1 MKRFLTAA
9 VCVAIAILSVLPFAA
24 CGEGKKDSVINVR
37 PATITVGYTDAEPMN
52 YTKDGVLVGF
62 DTELTLRIF
71 NALGYEVRFKLIE
84 WSNKYVEING
94 GTIDVIWNGFTANSS
109 DNGKAR
115 SELVDFS
122 YYYMENGQCI
132 IKKKTTASVASVE
145 DLAGKS
151 LAYETN
157 SAADALIEEELK
169 NVSVNK
175 KNLAAQMDAVIQV
188 KNGTADYA
196 MIDIILAKSLLKQA
210 DYSELDVNE
219 GLELG
224 TEYYAIGFKKG
235 SPLTAKVNDMLE
247 AYAKIGYLNVLAEK
261 YGLSDVVITEFDK

>member
-1 MKRFLTAA
+1 
-9 VCVAIAILSVLPFAA
+9 
-24 CGEGKKDSVINVR
+24 
-37 PATITVGYTDAEPMN
+37 
-52 YTKDGVLVGF
+52 
-62 DTELTLRIF
+62 
-71 NALGYEVRFKLIE
+71 
-84 WSNKYVEING
+84 
-94 GTIDVIWNGFTANSS
+94 
-109 DNGKAR
+109 
-115 SELVDFS
+115 
-122 YYYMENGQCI
+122 MENGQCI

-235 SPLTAKVNDMLE
+235 SPLTAKVNAMLE
-247 AYAKIGYLNVLAEK
+247 AYAKIGYLNELAEK

>member
-62 DTELTLRIF
+62 DTELALRIF

-84 WSNKYVEING
+84 WSNKYVEINS

-175 KNLAAQMDAVIQV
+175 KNLAAIPV
-188 KNGTADYA
+188 KNGTSEYA
-196 MIDIILAKSLLKQA
+196 MIHIILAKSLLKQA
-210 DYSELDVNE
+210 DYSELDLNE

-235 SPLTAKVNDMLE
+235 SPLTAKVNAMLE
-247 AYAKIGYLNVLAEK
+247 AYAKIGYLNELADK